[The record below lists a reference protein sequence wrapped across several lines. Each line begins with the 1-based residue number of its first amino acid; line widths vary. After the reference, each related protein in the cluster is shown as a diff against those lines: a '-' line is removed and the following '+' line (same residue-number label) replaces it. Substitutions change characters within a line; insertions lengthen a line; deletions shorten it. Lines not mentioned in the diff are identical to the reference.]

1 MPDPRVTEAHRLFG
15 LLLLDRRQ
23 RLGWSRTVL
32 AKQANLS
39 DATIKLIEHCLTIPS
54 RGTLYSLL
62 SVREL
67 DLTEDDSAPLMPG
80 RVVEPPTPGMRA
92 RANDSPRLLHVEL
105 CSSAEPLTH
114 YQRHR
119 ALLGGSGVSL
129 RSCWAYLD
137 PASADDYRR
146 FAMLSPERA
155 EARAALEYLV
165 PRIVRAL
172 DGSPLDVVALGC
184 GLSLAEV
191 DLTLWLAQQ
200 ERLTRLSLGLVDLS
214 TPLLA
219 AGYRHAVEALQGF
232 RWVDVWAC
240 AADLEQLALE
250 RDLITRCGR
259 QRLFTLLGGT
269 LAELENEDRLL
280 RDTLG
285 ALAEPGDLLV
295 LEVGLSGARWP
306 VSRALS
312 ERLFTWLRGPFE
324 RAGHAL
330 VSLKLSEPHA
340 GRWATLERE
349 VLAEVPTE
357 TRPRRWCCYQL
368 RRYELAALKARLE
381 ASGWSV
387 VAERGYG
394 RPQSGVL
401 LLCQRPHPLEV
412 ARQVRASEPPQLALS
427 ANRAERSPVPDLA
440 QAMT

>member
-1 MPDPRVTEAHRLFG
+1 MRADERVTEAHRLFG

-23 RLGWSRTVL
+23 RLGWSRVVL

-39 DATIKLIEHCLTIPS
+39 DATIKLLEHGLRVPS
-54 RGTLYSLL
+54 RGTLYALL

-67 DLTEDDSAPLMPG
+67 ELTEDDIAPLVSG
-80 RVVEPPTPGMRA
+80 RAVEPPTPGLRA

-105 CSSAEPLTH
+105 CGSAEPLTH
-114 YQRHR
+114 HQQHR

-137 PASADDYRR
+137 PASADGYRR
-146 FAMLSPERA
+146 FARLRPESA
-155 EARAALEYLV
+155 ESRAALEQLL
-165 PRIVRAL
+165 PHIMRAL
-172 DGSPLDVVALGC
+172 DGSPLDVMALGC
-184 GLSLAEV
+184 GLSVAEV

-250 RDLITRCGR
+250 RDIITRRGR
-259 QRLFTLLGGT
+259 QRLFTLLGDT

-306 VSRALS
+306 VAPALRD
-312 ERLFTWLRGPFE
+312 RLFTWLRGPFE

-330 VSLKLSEPHA
+330 VSLKLSEPHP

-368 RRYELAALKARLE
+368 RRYELAPLKARLE

-387 VAERGYG
+387 LAERGYG
-394 RPQSGVL
+394 RPQTGAL
-401 LLCQRPHPLEV
+401 LLCQRPPPLG
-412 ARQVRASEPPQLALS
+412 AAQQAPASAPPADALC
-427 ANRAERSPVPDLA
+427 ANLGK
-440 QAMT
+440 Q

>member
-15 LLLLDRRQ
+15 LLLRDRRE
-23 RLGWSRTVL
+23 RLNWSRTVL
-32 AKQANLS
+32 AKQAQLS
-39 DATIKLIEHCLTIPS
+39 DVTIKLVEHSLRVPS
-54 RGTLYSLL
+54 RGTLYALL

-67 DLTEDDSAPLMPG
+67 ELTEDDIAPLIPG
-80 RVVEPPTPGMRA
+80 RAVEPPTPGLRA
-92 RANDSPRLLHVEL
+92 RANDAPRLLHVEL
-105 CSSAEPLTH
+105 CSSAEPLAH
-114 YQRHR
+114 YQKHR
-119 ALLGGSGVSL
+119 AMLHGSGVSL
-129 RSCWAYLD
+129 RTCWAYLD

-155 EARAALEYLV
+155 EARAALEHLL

-184 GLSLAEV
+184 GLSVAEV

-214 TPLLA
+214 TSLLA

-250 RDLITRCGR
+250 RDLITRRGR

-306 VSRALS
+306 VSHALS

-330 VSLKLSEPHA
+330 VSLELSDPHR
-340 GRWATLERE
+340 GRWAALERE
-349 VLAEVPTE
+349 VIAEVPTE

-381 ASGWSV
+381 AAGWSV
-387 VAERGYG
+387 LAEQAYG
-394 RPQSGVL
+394 RPQSGAL
-401 LLCQRPHPLEV
+401 LLCQRPHPLG
-412 ARQVRASEPPQLALS
+412 ATRQAPASAQPDDALG
-427 ANRAERSPVPDLA
+427 AAPNQP
-440 QAMT
+440 